1 MHSLRR
7 LVTILS
13 SRIAGLISGNSV
25 WGLQKNLH
33 SNSLLS
39 VSIILLMF
47 QAYSLICH
55 RRYLILLPY
64 CIVKN
69 TLRKTSIIS
78 LNSSSRLVFVI
89 DKLVLFETG
98 TETLYI
104 TWITVCEVKTARN
117 ISGFPKYTDNE
128 KPFWFALLGVWNS
141 KS

>member
-1 MHSLRR
+1 
-7 LVTILS
+7 
-13 SRIAGLISGNSV
+13 
-25 WGLQKNLH
+25 
-33 SNSLLS
+33 
-39 VSIILLMF
+39 MF
-47 QAYSLICH
+47 HAYSLICH

-78 LNSSSRLVFVI
+78 LNTSSSLVFLI

-98 TETLYI
+98 TETLYT

-117 ISGFPKYTDNE
+117 ISDFPKYTDNE
-128 KPFWFALLGVWNS
+128 KPFWFALLCVWNS